1 LIIRSLALKTE
12 LGLAATRATI
22 VDRGDYVAITT
33 PDDPGYYYGNLL
45 MLPAPP
51 QVGEVAFWVRRFAAE
66 FPQPEI
72 KHVTLWWD
80 GVSGDAGAEPE
91 LEAAGFTLERSVVMT
106 ATKLDAPPPPL
117 PILALSPDQVLASF
131 ELGWATADRH
141 DDAFR
146 EFLSRRV
153 DWQAGLVER
162 GLAAFYGVY
171 DRGELVA
178 SLGLVPM
185 DKVARYQD
193 VQTAAA
199 YRKRGLASALLACAA
214 RDVPAERYVI
224 MTSLGDAERVYART
238 GFQLAERT
246 VSACRRPR

>member
-22 VDRGDYVAITT
+22 IDRGDYVAITT

-45 MLPAPP
+45 LLPAPP

-66 FPQPEI
+66 FPQPAI

-80 GVSGDAGAEPE
+80 GVTGDAGAEQE
-91 LEAAGFTLERSVVMT
+91 LTAAGFTLDRSAVMT
-106 ATKLDAPPPPL
+106 AANVTAPPPPL
-117 PILALSPDQVLASF
+117 SIVALSPGQVITSL

-141 DDAFR
+141 DDAYR
-146 EFLSRRV
+146 VFLSRRV
-153 DWQAGLVER
+153 QWHARLVER

-171 DRGELVA
+171 DQGELVA

-199 YRKRGLASALLACAA
+199 YRKRGLASALLAAAA

-224 MTSLGDAERVYART
+224 MTNGGDSERVYARA
-238 GFQLAERT
+238 GFTIAERT
-246 VSACRRPR
+246 VSACRRP

>member
-45 MLPAPP
+45 LLPAPP

-66 FPQPEI
+66 FPQPAI

-80 GVSGDAGAEPE
+80 GVTGDAGAEDE
-91 LEAAGFTLERSVVMT
+91 LAAAGFTLERSAVMT
-106 ATKLDAPPPPL
+106 AANLTAPPPPL
-117 PILALSPDQVLASF
+117 PILALSPDQVTASF

-146 EFLSRRV
+146 LFLSRRV
-153 DWQAGLVER
+153 RWQGQLVER

-171 DRGELVA
+171 DRDQLVA
-178 SLGLVPM
+178 SLGLVPL
-185 DKVARYQD
+185 DKVARFQD
-193 VQTAAA
+193 VQTALA
-199 YRKRGLASALLACAA
+199 YRKRGLASALIAAAA
-214 RDVPAERYVI
+214 RDVPADRYVI
-224 MTSLGDAERVYART
+224 MTSNAEAERVYARA
-238 GFQLAERT
+238 GFQIAERT